1 MSTASDRVAYDPA
14 VHAAGA
20 DALRGRVVL
29 VTGACGGLGA
39 AAAHAAARAGAT
51 VVLLGRRVRA
61 LEKLYD
67 ALKANGAPE
76 PAIYPLNLEGATP
89 ADYQQLAETI
99 ERECGRLDGILHAAA
114 QFEGLAPLSLVAPE
128 DWLRALHVNLGA
140 SMLLTQACLPLLAK
154 AADAGVVFVLD
165 DPARVE
171 RAHWGGYAVAKAGI
185 AALVRVW
192 ADELEN
198 SPVRIHALL
207 PGPMRTALRA
217 KAYFA
222 ENPQQVAEPER
233 WAGACVYLLA
243 AAGAALRGT
252 VLDARDAAA

>member
-1 MSTASDRVAYDPA
+1 MARERVAYEPA
-14 VHAAGA
+14 VHVAGA

-29 VTGACGGLGA
+29 VTGACGGLGSA
-39 AAAHAAARAGAT
+39 AAQAAAHAGAT

-67 ALKANGAPE
+67 AIKAQGAPE

-128 DWLRALHVNLGA
+128 DWIRALHVNLGA

-192 ADELEN
+192 ADELEKT
-198 SPVRIHALL
+198 PVRIHALL

-222 ENPQQVAEPER
+222 ENPEKVPEPQR
-233 WAGACVYLLA
+233 WADACVYLLA
-243 AAGAALRGT
+243 AADASLRGA
-252 VLDARDAAA
+252 VLDARDVPAG